1 MLNIITKLY
10 NFINDDEG
18 QGLAEYA
25 LILVLVSIVA
35 VGALTALGG
44 QITTVFS
51 TITTNLGGS

>member
-1 MLNIITKLY
+1 MLNIVTKLY
-10 NFINDDEG
+10 NFITDDEG

-51 TITTNLGGS
+51 TITTNLQGS